1 MIIMQ
6 RGKSLVEQFVA
17 QSFELGRRASTPP
30 FGHWPNLTM
39 PSHFFFLEKI
49 YHLTET
55 TLSNNQI
62 PNNQLQ
68 LDIGQI

>member
-39 PSHFFFLEKI
+39 PKHVFFLEKSTI
-49 YHLTET
+49 
-55 TLSNNQI
+55 
-62 PNNQLQ
+62 
-68 LDIGQI
+68 